1 MAYKIRIREQK
12 KEKEKKGLNKNV
24 FIWVR
29 RFERAVEGEC
39 EIRDISNHTNKSFP
53 LPLYSQTKTPIIS

>member
-39 EIRDISNHTNKSFP
+39 GIWDISKP
-53 LPLYSQTKTPIIS
+53 Y